1 MDDDIIEKLKLLK
14 LEASKY
20 LAFEKLVLYGS
31 YADGT
36 FNKDSDIDVAFLT
49 NEITD
54 DFWQISA
61 KLFELVDKIDNR
73 IEPLILNLNNDKS
86 GFAHKIQNSGIVI

>member
-1 MDDDIIEKLKLLK
+1 MDDSIIEKLKILK
-14 LEASKY
+14 FEASKY
-20 LAFEKLVLYGS
+20 LKFENLVLYGS
-31 YADGT
+31 YSDGT
-36 FNKDSDIDVAFLT
+36 FNQNSDIDVAFLT

-54 DFWQISA
+54 DFWKISA

-86 GFAHKIQNSGIVI
+86 GFAHRIRNCGIII